1 MLHAT
6 GSGGLA
12 RSQLA
17 SLWIKDHPGQGSL
30 PLHALESSKVPR
42 ATIDCF
48 LDACA
53 DIVQTRHVP
62 TAAPPPSSSA
72 SMCGAGSGGLHI
84 FARGL
89 PRRVNDP
96 PPPPHDGRQACNEC
110 GVQGKKLERVQARK
124 LQAVH
129 RVQAEKLER
138 HCHHPATYYCLECL
152 QRWERREGEA
162 SNGVVRGLVS
172 IASAQEHRGEEA
184 ASGPVVNTAATP
196 AERVEWAEKC
206 LLKFENVAEVAK
218 EMQLVLGRLGF
229 SCFSAASSSC
239 TTTTVAGRAAVCDAS
254 DGAAAGQTAEADF
267 LAQLDALEGCMEPDA
282 CIKLG
287 FTPA

>member
-1 MLHAT
+1 MHAT

-96 PPPPHDGRQACNEC
+96 PPPPQTNRRGAHTHTCSPQQHNPRTTPWEVPGTTPHEN
-110 GVQGKKLERVQARK
+110 ARD
-124 LQAVH
+124 
-129 RVQAEKLER
+129 
-138 HCHHPATYYCLECL
+138 
-152 QRWERREGEA
+152 
-162 SNGVVRGLVS
+162 N
-172 IASAQEHRGEEA
+172 ASAECPGQRLRGSVPCVGSLEGHGWCRARTLEQSSV
-184 ASGPVVNTAATP
+184 ASTAAH
-196 AERVEWAEKC
+196 
-206 LLKFENVAEVAK
+206 
-218 EMQLVLGRLGF
+218 
-229 SCFSAASSSC
+229 
-239 TTTTVAGRAAVCDAS
+239 
-254 DGAAAGQTAEADF
+254 AAAARPFPEVEQT
-267 LAQLDALEGCMEPDA
+267 
-282 CIKLG
+282 
-287 FTPA
+287 

>member
-1 MLHAT
+1 MLDFT

-12 RSQLA
+12 RSQLP
-17 SLWIKDHPGQGSL
+17 SLWLRDHPGQGSL

-42 ATIDCF
+42 ATLDCF

-53 DIVQTRHVP
+53 DIVQTRYVP
-62 TAAPPPSSSA
+62 TAPPPPSSSA
-72 SMCGAGSGGLHI
+72 SVCGAGSGGLHI
-84 FARGL
+84 FARVLHGPVL
-89 PRRVNDP
+89 DRR
-96 PPPPHDGRQACNEC
+96 QTCNEC
-110 GVQGKKLERVQARK
+110 GVQGTK

-129 RVQAEKLER
+129 GKKLEPAQAEKFD
-138 HCHHPATYYCLECL
+138 HPATYYCLECS